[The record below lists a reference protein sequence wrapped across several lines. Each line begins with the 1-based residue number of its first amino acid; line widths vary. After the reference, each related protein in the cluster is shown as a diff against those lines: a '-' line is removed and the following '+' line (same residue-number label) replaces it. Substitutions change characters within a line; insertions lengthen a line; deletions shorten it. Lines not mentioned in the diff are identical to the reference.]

1 MLKHLYI
8 SNFTLIDELDIAFNS
23 GFSVITGETGA
34 GKSIIIGAVSMLLGN
49 RADVKMIKNGK
60 DKCIVEAIF
69 SISDY
74 DHDFINH
81 FLENNDL
88 DSNGDECILRREIN
102 INGRNRAFI
111 NDTPVILSSL
121 KELGEHLMDIHSQ
134 HQNLM
139 LNKEDFQLNVID
151 IFAQNKKFLT
161 EYQDLFNT
169 YKSEVCK
176 LNELHNTIIRI
187 KENEDFLH
195 FQNKELSEA
204 NLEDGEQEILE
215 QQSELLTHA
224 EEIKSTLFNTDNILS
239 NDEHNVISVLK
250 NTAES
255 MNNIQ
260 TVYPNAEVFSD
271 RLNNCII
278 ELKDISREII
288 SQIEDIDYDPNKLQ
302 VINSRLDTIYTL
314 EKKYHT
320 DNISDLI
327 KKHKEI
333 KEQLSQIDNFD
344 AELAAQQ
351 HKVEKLE
358 ESCIKKA
365 NLLTESRQKAARKME
380 KELASRLI
388 PLGMPNARFEIDITK
403 QPTLTAKGG
412 DKITYLFS
420 SNSGTLLN
428 PIAQVASGG
437 EISRVML
444 SIKAMMSK
452 VTGLPTIIF
461 DEIDTGVSGRV
472 AEQMAHIMKEM
483 GDDKH
488 QVICITHL
496 PQIAAIGTTH
506 YKVTKTET
514 SKGTNSL
521 MRPLSSEERIKEIAQ
536 MLSGTD
542 ISSAAIENAKTL
554 LKLKKSIIK
563 I

>member
-74 DHDFINH
+74 DHDFIDH
-81 FLENNDL
+81 FLKDNDL

-102 INGRNRAFI
+102 INGKNRAFI

-151 IFAQNKKFLT
+151 IFAQNKKILT

-388 PLGMPNARFEIDITK
+388 PLGIPNARFEIDITK

-514 SKGTNSL
+514 SKSTNSL

-554 LKLKKSIIK
+554 LKLN
-563 I
+563 

>member
-151 IFAQNKKFLT
+151 IFAQNKKILT

-554 LKLKKSIIK
+554 LKLN
-563 I
+563 

>member
-74 DHDFINH
+74 DHDFIDH

-102 INGRNRAFI
+102 INGKNRAFI

-151 IFAQNKKFLT
+151 IFAQNKKILT

-365 NLLTESRQKAARKME
+365 NLLTESRQKAAHKME

-388 PLGMPNARFEIDITK
+388 PLGIPNARFEIDITK

-554 LKLKKSIIK
+554 LKLN
-563 I
+563 

>member
-49 RADVKMIKNGK
+49 RTDVKMIKNGK

-74 DHDFINH
+74 DHDFIDH
-81 FLENNDL
+81 FLKDNDL

-102 INGRNRAFI
+102 INGKNRAFI
-111 NDTPVILSSL
+111 NDTPVRLSSL

-151 IFAQNKKFLT
+151 IFAQNKKILT

-204 NLEDGEQEILE
+204 NLEDGEQEFLE

-320 DNISDLI
+320 DNIADLI

-388 PLGMPNARFEIDITK
+388 PLGIPNARFEIDITK

-554 LKLKKSIIK
+554 LKLN
-563 I
+563 

>member
-8 SNFTLIDELDIAFNS
+8 SNFTLIDELDISFNS

-74 DHDFINH
+74 DHDFIDH

-102 INGRNRAFI
+102 INGKNRAFI

-151 IFAQNKKFLT
+151 IFAQNKKILT

-169 YKSEVCK
+169 YKNEVCK

-351 HKVEKLE
+351 HTVEKLE

-472 AEQMAHIMKEM
+472 AEQMAHIMKEL

-554 LKLKKSIIK
+554 LKLN
-563 I
+563 

>member
-74 DHDFINH
+74 DHDFIDH
-81 FLENNDL
+81 FLKDNDL

-102 INGRNRAFI
+102 INGKNRAFI

-151 IFAQNKKFLT
+151 IFAQNKKILT

-365 NLLTESRQKAARKME
+365 NLLTESRQKAACKME

-388 PLGMPNARFEIDITK
+388 PLGIPNARFEIDITK

-554 LKLKKSIIK
+554 LKLN
-563 I
+563 

>member
-49 RADVKMIKNGK
+49 RADVKIIKNGK

-74 DHDFINH
+74 DHDFIDH

-102 INGRNRAFI
+102 INGKNRAFI

-151 IFAQNKKFLT
+151 IFAQNKKILT

-351 HKVEKLE
+351 HKVENLE

-388 PLGMPNARFEIDITK
+388 PLGIPNARFEIDITK

-554 LKLKKSIIK
+554 LKLN
-563 I
+563 

>member
-8 SNFTLIDELDIAFNS
+8 SNFTLIDELDISFNS

-34 GKSIIIGAVSMLLGN
+34 GKSIIIGAVGMLLGN

-74 DHDFINH
+74 DHDFIDH

-102 INGRNRAFI
+102 INGKNRAFI
-111 NDTPVILSSL
+111 NDTPIILSSL

-151 IFAQNKKFLT
+151 IFAQNKKILT

-358 ESCIKKA
+358 ESCIQKA

-388 PLGMPNARFEIDITK
+388 PLGIPNARFEIDITK

-428 PIAQVASGG
+428 SIAQVASGG

-554 LKLKKSIIK
+554 LKLN
-563 I
+563 